1 MVAQPF
7 TPADRRQLIART
19 EALLGRKKLAAL
31 IERHQNDRTENPH
44 RLIELHLRLA
54 RAEEEAAD
62 RIADNDSLVA
72 ATEIAGVLD
81 EFDKWRADPVWPEY
95 QRALNESREYV
106 HTATALCFGNALRMH
121 HPATELVPSKGSA
134 PTPDLRMVVTAHS
147 ALAIEVKA
155 PTNIGSR
162 PQASSASS
170 AVQESPRTVE
180 HSHIKL
186 GVAADKR

>member
-62 RIADNDSLVA
+62 RLAD
-72 ATEIAGVLD
+72 
-81 EFDKWRADPVWPEY
+81 WPWEG
-95 QRALNESREYV
+95 L
-106 HTATALCFGNALRMH
+106 
-121 HPATELVPSKGSA
+121 
-134 PTPDLRMVVTAHS
+134 
-147 ALAIEVKA
+147 
-155 PTNIGSR
+155 
-162 PQASSASS
+162 
-170 AVQESPRTVE
+170 
-180 HSHIKL
+180 
-186 GVAADKR
+186 

>member
-1 MVAQPF
+1 MAAQPF

-31 IERHQNDRTENPH
+31 IERHQNDRTENPN

-62 RIADNDSLVA
+62 RIAHDDSLVA
-72 ATEIAGVLD
+72 ATEIAGVRD

-106 HTATALCFGNALRMH
+106 HTCGQSQ
-121 HPATELVPSKGSA
+121 PSADRGW
-134 PTPDLRMVVTAHS
+134 AH
-147 ALAIEVKA
+147 AF
-155 PTNIGSR
+155 R
-162 PQASSASS
+162 
-170 AVQESPRTVE
+170 
-180 HSHIKL
+180 
-186 GVAADKR
+186 